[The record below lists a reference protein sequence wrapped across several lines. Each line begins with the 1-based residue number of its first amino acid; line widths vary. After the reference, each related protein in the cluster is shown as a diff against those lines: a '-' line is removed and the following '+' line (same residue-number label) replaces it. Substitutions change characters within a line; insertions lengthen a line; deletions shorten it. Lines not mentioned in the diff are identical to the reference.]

1 MKNIL
6 YIIFLLISLNSTQ
19 AIEIKIIHNIQN
31 EIITNIDIKNE
42 YKYLLALNNKLQELE
57 KDKILSIAN
66 NSIIKEKIKQIEIS
80 EYYKEIQINIE
91 YLNILLKNI
100 YKRKGLK
107 SIDEFEVYLNGF
119 DLTLDDFKKKITI
132 DALWND
138 LVQKKYGTQI
148 VIDEEKIKEKI
159 ANSANN
165 QSKEYQLSEI
175 LFEIENKKEIEKKY
189 EEIIRNINDKG
200 FENTASMYSFSE
212 TSKIGGDIGWVNEG
226 SLNLKIKEMII
237 NLKIGEISKPIILSN
252 GILILK
258 MKNTRSVKIKTDSK
272 LELKKM
278 INYEKNRQL
287 DQYSKIYFNKV
298 KKNLEFNE

>member
-272 LELKKM
+272 LELKK
-278 INYEKNRQL
+278 N
-287 DQYSKIYFNKV
+287 D
-298 KKNLEFNE
+298 